1 MATTEYSSHQ
11 AISSNEEKKMKIYFV
26 VSEPTE
32 RTINHFVTSLG
43 NTLQKQG
50 CEVLY
55 GRERLWTDEVFSCDI
70 IHFQWPEYVLGSPK
84 QKLSNED
91 LERLEQRLKLL
102 KNKGIKIFQQVHNL
116 KPHTN
121 DDRKMQQLY
130 ELFYQYADVIVHM
143 GSFSRDI
150 LQPKYP
156 KAQHVILPHH
166 IYDDVYTFSESQD
179 DARKKLKL
187 QKNQK
192 IVLSFGKFRNQ
203 QERNFVLNL
212 QKKLGNSVTFLMP
225 GFYRNTLRTLNP
237 KKICTRLFNT
247 LRYKLKGIKFSNDT
261 IPDDLMQ
268 SYFCA
273 ADVILIQRL
282 NILNSGNLPMAFA
295 TGKTVVGPDI
305 GNVGQILH
313 ETGNYVFD
321 PQNQDSAIEAIQR
334 ALNDTVKGSENKNY
348 AIEHWSSNVI
358 AAKLLKCY
366 QQTKGKDNEI
376 N

>member
-1 MATTEYSSHQ
+1 M
-11 AISSNEEKKMKIYFV
+11 IKIYFV
-26 VSEPTE
+26 VSEPSE
-32 RTINHFVTSLG
+32 RTINHFVSSLG
-43 NTLQKQG
+43 NALQKKG
-50 CEVLY
+50 CEVVY
-55 GRERLWTDEVFSCDI
+55 GFKRLWTDDVFDCDI
-70 IHFQWPEYVLGSPK
+70 VHFQWPEFILGPRK
-84 QKLSNED
+84 LKLSDEI

-166 IYDDVYTFSESQD
+166 IYDDVYTFSESQE

-237 KKICTRLFNT
+237 KKFCTSLFNT
-247 LRYKLKGIKFSNDT
+247 LRYKLMGIKFSNEI

-268 SYFCA
+268 SYFSA
-273 ADVILIQRL
+273 ADVVLIQRL

-295 TGKTVVGPDI
+295 AGKTVIGPDI

-348 AIEHWSSNVI
+348 AIEHWSSNEIV
-358 AAKLLKCY
+358 AKLLKCY